1 MFDIIEIR
9 RENFRI
15 QLWGKDMYQPQE
27 ELLHELPMSFQNSE
41 EAWEFAH
48 RLRNHFD
55 YTSDLCWVEVVAD
68 NQVLAH
74 DALNDKFRT
83 KASKV
88 AQAYDDAMMDG
99 VSSEGCY
106 TLAVMTA
113 RELGGVEIANSN
125 DDNSSTS
132 FAPSVT
138 FEFDDLSFAQV
149 TYGSV
154 FL

>member
-1 MFDIIEIR
+1 MKLYIKET
-9 RENFRI
+9 
-15 QLWGKDMYQPQE
+15 G
-27 ELLHELPMSFQNSE
+27 
-41 EAWEFAH
+41 A
-48 RLRNHFD
+48 
-55 YTSDLCWVEVVAD
+55 
-68 NQVLAH
+68 
-74 DALNDKFRT
+74 

-113 RELGGVEIANSN
+113 RELGGVEIDNSN
-125 DDNSSTS
+125 DGNSSTS
-132 FAPSVT
+132 FAPNVT
-138 FEFDDLSFAQV
+138 FEFDDLSIAQV

>member
-74 DALNDKFRT
+74 

-125 DDNSSTS
+125 DGNSSTS

-138 FEFDDLSFAQV
+138 FEFDDLSIAQV